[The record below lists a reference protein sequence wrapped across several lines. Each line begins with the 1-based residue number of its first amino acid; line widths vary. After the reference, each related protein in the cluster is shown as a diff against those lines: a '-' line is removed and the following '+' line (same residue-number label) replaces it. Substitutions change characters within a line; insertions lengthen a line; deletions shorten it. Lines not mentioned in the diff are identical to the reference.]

1 MYSQTKLYA
10 ITHVGV
16 SPNETQPLM
25 GKSISFI
32 PLSPALII
40 ITLSLSWMHCPLTH
54 ICPTLNK

>member
-1 MYSQTKLYA
+1 MYSQMKLCA
-10 ITHVGV
+10 ITHAGAG
-16 SPNETQPLM
+16 PNETQALM

-32 PLSPALII
+32 PISPALII

>member
-1 MYSQTKLYA
+1 MYSQMKLYA
-10 ITHVGV
+10 ITQVEV
-16 SPNETQPLM
+16 SPNEAQHLM

-40 ITLSLSWMHCPLTH
+40 ITLSLSWMQCPLTH